1 MNTKIDVSPPP
12 VSQRPSWSRATCSVI
27 GCAALCF
34 GLTGAAAA
42 APASDRSPIPAF
54 EATSLTGRT
63 IHRDDLIGQTTVLIV
78 TPGRDAAASTRA
90 WAKALREAFQG
101 KVRLRDVLAVDLP
114 FFMDESDAIGRAKK
128 KIPQAYHD
136 QTWLTSKDTLASALG
151 VDASA
156 RQARVFVLDAQGRVV
171 REVDGDPTPERL
183 DQLQAAVRSQP

>member
-1 MNTKIDVSPPP
+1 MHTMIDVSPPP

-27 GCAALCF
+27 ACAALSF

-42 APASDRSPIPAF
+42 ASASDRSPIPVF

-63 IHRDDLIGQTTVLIV
+63 IHWDDLHGQSTVLIV
-78 TPGRDAAASTRA
+78 TPGRDASASTRA

-101 KVRLRDVLAVDLP
+101 
-114 FFMDESDAIGRAKK
+114 
-128 KIPQAYHD
+128 
-136 QTWLTSKDTLASALG
+136 G
-151 VDASA
+151 VDDSA
-156 RQARVFVLDAQGRVV
+156 RQARVFVLDAQGRVM